1 MSPDRDPF
9 GSDGMDILRMDRN
22 VPPRCGQHA
31 RVTSGWKE
39 LSKAEGAV
47 KLDGAEGSRP
57 PGGSV
62 SGASA
67 HLGSGLAPTLPT
79 WDKVTAQTA
88 HVLGQNSLPKKGAS
102 ANLREKVGN

>member
-1 MSPDRDPF
+1 MSLQGV
-9 GSDGMDILRMDRN
+9 GSTLGSRLVGRN
-22 VPPRCGQHA
+22 
-31 RVTSGWKE
+31 S
-39 LSKAEGAV
+39 V
-47 KLDGAEGSRP
+47 KRELDGAEGSRP